1 VKKAQSNYP
10 EQGLLYMYY
19 EKALIWRCLE
29 GMSLLACSFPSW
41 FLLSPMLARCS
52 SSYFAAVSLPALCI
66 QSWPS
71 QAKKHSLEVG
81 TKQLFAQTHRGCGAT
96 SVQRTNA
103 GPEGTGGAPS
113 SVQWEGFYITAICW
127 DVNVSFSG
135 A

>member
-1 VKKAQSNYP
+1 
-10 EQGLLYMYY
+10 
-19 EKALIWRCLE
+19 
-29 GMSLLACSFPSW
+29 
-41 FLLSPMLARCS
+41 MLARCS

-71 QAKKHSLEVG
+71 QAKKHSSEVG

-113 SVQWEGFYITAICW
+113 SVQWEGFYITAF
-127 DVNVSFSG
+127 VGMSM
-135 A
+135 